1 MDSLAVQLLAYAGAA
16 VAAVLGMWAMIKIIA
31 WAKGMSTGA
40 YLTLAIF
47 PLISLFPIPP
57 TEIKISSVENQ
68 DAALWNGK
76 THFLGLCN
84 IRNLASCYIN
94 NFRNISLIVEEEV
107 HLDCAFSMS
116 VPGPVA

>member
-1 MDSLAVQLLAYAGAA
+1 MDSLAVQLLAYAGAV

-57 TEIKISSVENQ
+57 TEIKKIERIKQEQVKQ
-68 DAALWNGK
+68 K
-76 THFLGLCN
+76 
-84 IRNLASCYIN
+84 
-94 NFRNISLIVEEEV
+94 EESGE
-107 HLDCAFSMS
+107 
-116 VPGPVA
+116 PPKK